1 MTRIE
6 LRSDTFTLP
15 TEEMRR
21 AMYEAEVG
29 DDVWGEDPT
38 VARLEALAATIIGKE
53 AALFVPSGTMGNLL
67 AVMTHCHRGDE
78 VVMESECHIYYYE
91 AGGMSAVAGVIPRL
105 VKGKNGV
112 LDPDDVRRAIREPNI
127 HYAPPTLLTL
137 ENTHNRGGGT
147 VTDLGT
153 MAALASVA
161 RERGMKVHMDGARV
175 FHAAHYLKVPVTQIT
190 KHVDSV
196 MFCLSKGL
204 SAPVGSMLAGDA
216 EFVERA
222 RRNRKMLGGGMR
234 QAGVLAAAGIVALE
248 KMVDRLVEDHAT
260 ARCLAEGLSQIDGV
274 AVDMDTVQT
283 NIVSFD
289 IAGLGMTA
297 SEFARAM
304 AERGVMFS
312 TRPPYG
318 IRAVTHR
325 HVTMADIHR
334 ALEAVRELAAQPR

>member
-53 AALFVPSGTMGNLL
+53 AALSFLPVPMGNLL

-78 VVMESECHIYYYE
+78 SGDGV
-91 AGGMSAVAGVIPRL
+91 GMSHLLLRGRRDVGGGGRHPRL

-147 VTDLGT
+147 VTDGT

-248 KMVDRLVEDHAT
+248 KMVDRLVEDPP

-274 AVDMDTVQT
+274 AVDMDTGQT